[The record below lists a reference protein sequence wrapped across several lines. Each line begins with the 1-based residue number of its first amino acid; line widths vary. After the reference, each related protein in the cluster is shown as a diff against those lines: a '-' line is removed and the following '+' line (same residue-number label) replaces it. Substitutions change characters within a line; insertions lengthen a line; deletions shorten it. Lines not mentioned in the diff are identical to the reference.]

1 MQQTLRLQDYEV
13 SLHLGCSAEEQK
25 YLQPVRFNLE
35 IDFAEAVQGAVTDK
49 LEHAIDYSKLAETIK
64 NVSKAKPYHLIEH
77 LNLQV
82 FESLTK
88 YLRSQSVKGKVTL
101 SVRKLQV
108 PIENLKN
115 GAVFIC
121 SEQL

>member
-1 MQQTLRLQDYEV
+1 MQQTLQLHDYEV
-13 SLHLGCSAEEQK
+13 SLHLGCSPEEQR

-35 IDFAEAVQGAVTDK
+35 IAFAANVQGAVTDR
-49 LEHAIDYSKLAETIK
+49 LDQAIDYSALADTIK
-64 NVSKAKPYHLIEH
+64 RISKSKPYHLIEH

-82 FESLTK
+82 FEALLA
-88 YLRSQSVKGKVTL
+88 YLRQHSVKGKVTL
-101 SVRKLQV
+101 SVRKMQV
-108 PIENLKN
+108 PIENLKS

>member
-1 MQQTLRLQDYEV
+1 MQHILRLQDYEV
-13 SLHLGCSAEEQK
+13 SLNLGCSAEEQK

-35 IDFAEAVQGAVTDK
+35 IEFFGEVPGAVSDR
-49 LEHAIDYSKLAETIK
+49 LEQAVDYSALAEIIK
-64 NVSKAKPYHLIEH
+64 KISKSKPYHLIEH

-82 FESLTK
+82 FEGLLE
-88 YLRSQSVKGKVTL
+88 YLRQKSLAGKVTL

-115 GAVFIC
+115 GAVFVC

>member
-1 MQQTLRLQDYEV
+1 MQQTLQLNEYEV
-13 SLHLGCSAEEQK
+13 SLHLGSSAEEQK
-25 YLQPVRFNLE
+25 YLQPVRFTLE
-35 IDFAEAVQGAVTDK
+35 IEFSENVQGAVTDK
-49 LEHAIDYSKLAETIK
+49 LQDAVDYSSLAEIIK
-64 NVSKAKPYHLIEH
+64 KVSKSKAYHLIEH

-82 FESLTK
+82 FENLLK
-88 YLRSQSVKGKVTL
+88 YLREKKVKGKITL
-101 SVRKLQV
+101 SVKKLQV

>member
-13 SLHLGCSAEEQK
+13 AVYLGCSAEEQK
-25 YLQPVRFNLE
+25 YLQPVRFTLE
-35 IDFAEAVQGAVTDK
+35 IEYAQPVKGAVTDN
-49 LEHAIDYSKLAETIK
+49 LHEATDYAALAEIIK
-64 NVSKAKPYHLIEH
+64 RISKKKKYHLIEH

-82 FESLTK
+82 IENVLEHLK
-88 YLRSQSVKGKVTL
+88 KHSVKGKITL
-101 SVRKLQV
+101 SVKKMQV
-108 PIENLKN
+108 PIENLKS